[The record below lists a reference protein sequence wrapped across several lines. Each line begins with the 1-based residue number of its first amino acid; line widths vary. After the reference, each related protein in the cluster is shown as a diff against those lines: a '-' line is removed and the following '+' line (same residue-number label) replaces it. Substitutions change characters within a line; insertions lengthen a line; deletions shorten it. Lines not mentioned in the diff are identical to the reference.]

1 MLRKFNC
8 AVALPMAAMMAVGVA
23 STSAQGQKTTRIV
36 TARMISPEMSHV
48 SAAAVRAMTTIH
60 VAQRSDRP
68 TILALSASADWT
80 RRIMRWLELSSPT
93 FVAFISKAPNWLT
106 VPEETSSP
114 TPLSTG
120 SDSPVI
126 TA

>member
-1 MLRKFNC
+1 
-8 AVALPMAAMMAVGVA
+8 MAAMMAVGVA

-68 TILALSASADWT
+68 AILALSASADWT
-80 RRIMRWLELSSPT
+80 RRIMRWMELSSPT
-93 FVAFISKAPNWLT
+93 FAAFISKAPNWLT

-114 TPLSTG
+114 MPLSTG
-120 SDSPVI
+120 SDSPAI

>member
-1 MLRKFNC
+1 
-8 AVALPMAAMMAVGVA
+8 MAAMMAVGVA

-60 VAQRSDRP
+60 AAQRSDRP

-80 RRIMRWLELSSPT
+80 RRIMRWMELSSPT

-120 SDSPVI
+120 SDSTVM